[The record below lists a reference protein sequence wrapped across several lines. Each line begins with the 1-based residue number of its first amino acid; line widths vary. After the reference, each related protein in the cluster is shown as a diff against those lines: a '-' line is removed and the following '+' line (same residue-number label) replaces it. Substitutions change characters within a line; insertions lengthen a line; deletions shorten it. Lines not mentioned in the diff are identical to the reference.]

1 MNSDKGHSVSTT
13 DWRIRVS
20 VCRVAG
26 AWTISSNPSGF
37 ECGLSESGKF
47 WNEVQVLLLNSWA
60 TLEERM
66 CCR

>member
-37 ECGLSESGKF
+37 ECGLSEILKWSSSSF
-47 WNEVQVLLLNSWA
+47 
-60 TLEERM
+60 T
-66 CCR
+66 